1 MDLWQAMCIL
11 TAEPVATESPYNG
24 NCSAAPG
31 WYACANDLESCTSDQ
46 VHINIFLFLI
56 PQIAIY
62 NEYIESFEETVQAID
77 TFYEDGNGAFISTCF
92 THGDETNDATWE
104 SVRFACS
111 LYSNT
116 IRLHST
122 ALY

>member
-1 MDLWQAMCIL
+1 MDLCQAQCIL
-11 TAEPVATESPYNG
+11 TGEPVATESSSNG
-24 NCSAAPG
+24 NCSAATG

-46 VHINIFLFLI
+46 VHLNNFSVSY

-62 NEYIESFEETVQAID
+62 NEYIGSFEETVQAID
-77 TFYEDGNGAFISTCF
+77 TFYADGNGAFISTCF
-92 THGDETNDATWE
+92 THGDETTDATWE

-122 ALY
+122 ALC